1 MDEKHKSEKKVVTS
15 EEEKDSLNQNVQE
28 NSQNNELTQED
39 ECNYSCNG
47 SETSKRKPPSSRE
60 PTAEDYG
67 LRQHERHILFH
78 FFTLFS
84 ISFFIGVLFIHL
96 SIWINSNYISNY
108 TSPPSDK
115 SDSTN
120 GGATSYENFAWTEKF
135 AMPDRR
141 QDEVVYDENFNYEN
155 PAQIPTSAIT
165 ISAFAKNVTV

>member
-67 LRQHERHILFH
+67 LR
-78 FFTLFS
+78 
-84 ISFFIGVLFIHL
+84 
-96 SIWINSNYISNY
+96 
-108 TSPPSDK
+108 
-115 SDSTN
+115 
-120 GGATSYENFAWTEKF
+120 
-135 AMPDRR
+135 
-141 QDEVVYDENFNYEN
+141 
-155 PAQIPTSAIT
+155 
-165 ISAFAKNVTV
+165 